1 MRWDVAHR
9 VASIA
14 AVHAHRDYGVD
25 RSGYVDVFTTIGAAG
40 IDCMA
45 QPLPRLLGMYVAPE
59 DGGPAILVNS
69 GQDEIGM
76 RHSAAHELGHHAL
89 GHTSRWDEDPF
100 ALWGDGTWPDD
111 EKTAEAFAAWFL
123 MPPPAVRTAVRLVGV
138 QAPRSGA
145 DVYQIARWLGTS
157 YAGTVRHLVNVRLA
171 RPQQASAWSRVP
183 PASLRRTAQ
192 GPADEPPGHVWVLR
206 CCTDGATANVAAG
219 DRLHLLLPT
228 PAQIAVPDGVTFV
241 HGPEESLLPGNLSS
255 SVGTL
260 LQVTGELTA
269 PAALSACLG
278 DAAEPWRIR
287 LSPVPVACHGHG
299 FWREFC
305 DQVTVGD
312 GSPGVRTG
320 QQ

>member
-25 RSGYVDVFTTIGAAG
+25 RSGYVDVFTTIEAAG

-69 GQDEIGM
+69 GQDEIGI
-76 RHSAAHELGHHAL
+76 RHSAAHELGHDAL

-100 ALWGDGTWPDD
+100 ARWGDGTWPDD

-123 MPPPAVRTAVRLVGV
+123 MPPPAVRTAMRLAGV
-138 QAPRSGA
+138 QAPRSGG

-157 YAGTVRHLVNVRLA
+157 YAGTVRHLVNVRIA
-171 RPQQASAWSRVP
+171 RPQQANAWSRIP

-192 GPADEPPGHVWVLR
+192 GPADGPPGHVWVLR
-206 CCTDGATANVAAG
+206 PCANGATARVAAG
-219 DRLHLLLPT
+219 DRLHLT
-228 PAQIAVPDGVTFV
+228 AACGGPDQRSPWRDVRARPG
-241 HGPEESLLPGNLSS
+241 GSLLPGAP
-255 SVGTL
+255 GPAAGPL
-260 LQVTGELTA
+260 LQVTCELITPDVLTA
-269 PAALSACLG
+269 CFGDPAR
-278 DAAEPWRIR
+278 PW
-287 LSPVPVACHGHG
+287 
-299 FWREFC
+299 
-305 DQVTVGD
+305 QVTLAPMPLRRGVAETWRSGPDQQWPGEQAD
-312 GSPGVRTG
+312 GAL
-320 QQ
+320 

>member
-1 MRWDVAHR
+1 VRWDVAHR

-14 AVHAHRDYGVD
+14 AVHAHRDYGID

-45 QPLPRLLGMYVAPE
+45 QFLPRLLGMYVAPE
-59 DGGPAILVNS
+59 DDGPAILVNS
-69 GQDEIGM
+69 GQEEIGM

-89 GHTSRWDEDPF
+89 GHTTRWDEDPLE
-100 ALWGDGTWPDD
+100 LWGDGTWPDD

-123 MPPPAVRTAVRLVGV
+123 MPPPAVRTAMRLAGV
-138 QAPRSGA
+138 QAPHNSA

-171 RPQQASAWSRVP
+171 RPQQTSAWSRVP

-192 GPADEPPGHVWVLR
+192 GPANAPPGHVWVLR
-206 CCTDGATANVAAG
+206 SCADGATAHVAAG
-219 DRLHLLLPT
+219 DRLHLLLPI
-228 PAQIAVPDGVTFV
+228 PAQIAAPDGVTFV
-241 HGPEESLLPGNLSS
+241 RGPEVSLPPGNTNS

-269 PAALSACLG
+269 PAALSACIG
-278 DAAEPWRIR
+278 DVGEPWRIT
-287 LSPVPVACHGHG
+287 LSPVPYRHGAAET
-299 FWREFC
+299 WRNEP
-305 DQVTVGD
+305 DQQG
-312 GSPGVRTG
+312 PGLDTAGG
-320 QQ
+320 Q